1 MEFANG
7 NQQAAEEQ
15 AAELQRGLDK
25 LTAQMQAL
33 QEELQVKDARLQEL
47 EGRARVAR
55 VAMCLDAQNW
65 TINQA
70 CIKVHVS
77 VHGPPER
84 HRRLSATRASR
95 AGRRAEL
102 CLQSSW
108 LESSAGQCFGR
119 GSRKYSLV
127 THAVGG
133 PCTCIVKKLLPAFHC
148 RW

>member
-55 VAMCLDAQNW
+55 VAMCPDAQSW
-65 TINQA
+65 TIKRV
-70 CIKVHVS
+70 CIKVHVL
-77 VHGPPER
+77 VHGAPEW
-84 HRRLSATRASR
+84 HRGLSATKASR

-102 CLQSSW
+102 CCFEL
-108 LESSAGQCFGR
+108 SAEQWFGR

-127 THAVGG
+127 PNAAGG
-133 PCTCIVKKLLPAFHC
+133 ACTCIVKKLLPAFHC

>member
-15 AAELQRGLDK
+15 VAELQRDLDK

-47 EGRARVAR
+47 EGRARVA
-55 VAMCLDAQNW
+55 VCLDAQNR
-65 TINQA
+65 TIKRA
-70 CIKVHVS
+70 CITVQVL
-77 VHGPPER
+77 VHGAPEW
-84 HRRLSATRASR
+84 HRRLSATRASG
-95 AGRRAEL
+95 AGRRAEQ
-102 CLQSSW
+102 CLPSSW
-108 LESSAGQCFGR
+108 LELSAEQCFVR
-119 GSRKYSLV
+119 GSRWYSLV
-127 THAVGG
+127 THATGG